1 MAMAGAA
8 AAAVAIPLITTLAPV
23 ALDIGKQALGMAM
36 NAASSVA
43 SSNNDASKGNASQGP
58 TW

>member
-1 MAMAGAA
+1 
-8 AAAVAIPLITTLAPV
+8 V

-58 TW
+58 SW